1 MFVGSNVKHVAA
13 EDMRPTGR
21 LRCEATMTPIPMV
34 KTTVRKSVLVVERTL
49 RILVHSDHIKAPNRY
64 VGVVGAGKVVVMMVI

>member
-1 MFVGSNVKHVAA
+1 MFVGSNVKRVAA
-13 EDMRPTGR
+13 EAWAQRPASV
-21 LRCEATMTPIPMV
+21 EATMTPIPMV

-49 RILVHSDHIKAPNRY
+49 RILVHSDRIKAPNRY